1 VLVDNPDASSPRL
14 AYCFTAR
21 GCLFGRPV
29 APGRRGEARRLA
41 GPKPLLDIYISRS
54 YISNVAAMSET
65 ELSPSRGS
73 YGRIYSRL
81 WSAKTVSYAKASN
94 SATLPVK

>member
-1 VLVDNPDASSPRL
+1 MLVDNPDASSPRL

-54 YISNVAAMSET
+54 RNRCWISTS
-65 ELSPSRGS
+65 LDH
-73 YGRIYSRL
+73 IYL
-81 WSAKTVSYAKASN
+81 M
-94 SATLPVK
+94 